1 MRISISIVLLF
12 VSSALLFNVGFGR
25 HNPPYVTQFL
35 IDRAAHAH
43 PKVVSHAPHPKAVS
57 RLWFYIGQPLM
68 PPPPPVPAAPK
79 QQPPPQVP
87 APLTWK
93 PPTEEDYEKCW
104 SSLTDIDR
112 LVGDL
117 ISAFFTGD
125 YSRIG
130 PDCCAAIDGIDQNCF
145 GLMLDQFNNRYYVPA
160 VRQSCADQRSPP
172 KAPSKA

>member
-43 PKVVSHAPHPKAVS
+43 PKVVSHAPHPKA
-57 RLWFYIGQPLM
+57 
-68 PPPPPVPAAPK
+68 
-79 QQPPPQVP
+79 
-87 APLTWK
+87 
-93 PPTEEDYEKCW
+93 
-104 SSLTDIDR
+104 
-112 LVGDL
+112 
-117 ISAFFTGD
+117 
-125 YSRIG
+125 
-130 PDCCAAIDGIDQNCF
+130 NCF

>member
-35 IDRAAHAH
+35 HDRAAHAH
-43 PKVVSHAPHPKAVS
+43 PKTVSHAAQPKAVS
-57 RLWFYIGQPLM
+57 RLWFYFGQPLT
-68 PPPPPVPAAPK
+68 PPPPQAPA
-79 QQPPPQVP
+79 PPPQVP
-87 APLTWK
+87 ALPTWK
-93 PPTEEDYEKCW
+93 PPTQEDYEKCW

-117 ISAFFTGD
+117 MSAFFTGD

-160 VRQSCADQRSPP
+160 VRQSCADQHSPP

>member
-35 IDRAAHAH
+35 HDRAAHAH
-43 PKVVSHAPHPKAVS
+43 PKTDSHAAHPKAVS
-57 RLWFYIGQPLM
+57 RLWFYFGQPLT
-68 PPPPPVPAAPK
+68 PS
-79 QQPPPQVP
+79 PPQVP
-87 APLTWK
+87 APPTWK
-93 PPTEEDYEKCW
+93 PPTQEDYEKCW
-104 SSLTDIDR
+104 SPLTDIDR

-117 ISAFFTGD
+117 ISAFFAGD

-145 GLMLDQFNNRYYVPA
+145 GLMLDQFNNRFYVPA